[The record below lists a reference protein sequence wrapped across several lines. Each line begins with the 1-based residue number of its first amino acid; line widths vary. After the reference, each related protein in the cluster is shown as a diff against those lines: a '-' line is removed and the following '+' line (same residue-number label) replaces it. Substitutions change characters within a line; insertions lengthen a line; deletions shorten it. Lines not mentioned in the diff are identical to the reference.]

1 MDSAARGR
9 LRGTAEDSQVVIG
22 SGRQRS
28 CLIQLGMD
36 SEGESVVHFRKHFS
50 LLGLRF
56 RIKFCREY
64 SSFIVGP
71 SEEAMAMQRVADDR
85 VAEFRVS
92 LHREDLR
99 PLGVQVALEANSST
113 QSTNGLVI
121 SSVDAS
127 DLVKQW
133 NLENPQHLIE
143 PGTVI
148 CEING
153 ETEALAMVRQIR
165 FAKHLKMLI
174 SRDLTAGQQR
184 AFEAV
189 VQFDSDQAAAVEAA
203 ISDIQCL
210 APEPCSI
217 CLDDMCST
225 DLQVV
230 DLRRCGHRFHK
241 RCIQK
246 WLLSGFSQRCPLCNL
261 AVVQ

>member
-1 MDSAARGR
+1 
-9 LRGTAEDSQVVIG
+9 
-22 SGRQRS
+22 
-28 CLIQLGMD
+28 
-36 SEGESVVHFRKHFS
+36 
-50 LLGLRF
+50 
-56 RIKFCREY
+56 
-64 SSFIVGP
+64 
-71 SEEAMAMQRVADDR
+71 MAILSRADADVSDR
-85 VAEFRVS
+85 VVEFQVS

-113 QSTNGLVI
+113 PTNGLVI

-165 FAKHLKMLI
+165 FAKHLVMLI

-189 VQFDSDQAAAVEAA
+189 VQHDSDRAAAVEAA
-203 ISDIQCL
+203 IRDIQCL
-210 APEPCSI
+210 SPEPCSI
-217 CLDDMCST
+217 CLDDMRSTCT
-225 DLQVV
+225 DLPVV
-230 DLRRCGHRFHK
+230 GLRRCGHRFHK

-246 WLLSGFSQRCPLCNL
+246 WLLCGFSQRCPLCNL
-261 AVVQ
+261 AVLQ